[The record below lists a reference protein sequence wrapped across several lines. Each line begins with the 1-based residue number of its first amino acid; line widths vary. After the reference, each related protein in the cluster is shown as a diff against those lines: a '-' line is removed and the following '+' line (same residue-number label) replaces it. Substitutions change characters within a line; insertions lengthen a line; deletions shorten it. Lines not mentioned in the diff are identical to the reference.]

1 MSIFLEVNGG
11 GGGVKAAICFLQQ
24 SFQPLL
30 DNL

>member
-1 MSIFLEVNGG
+1 MSIFFEVKG